1 MTFTNVV
8 IGPLSR
14 ILLFVPLL
22 GAIVATIALTK
33 SRNRI
38 NDSEDA
44 NLIEEVRAVRLGFL
58 GKTAMQVTT
67 SPVSYTHL
75 TLPTSG

>member
-22 GAIVATIALTK
+22 GAIDATIALTK
-33 SRNRI
+33 PRNRI
-38 NDSEDA
+38 SESEDTK
-44 NLIEEVRAVRLGFL
+44 LIGEVRAVRLGFL
-58 GKTAMQVTT
+58 GKSIMQVTT
-67 SPVSYTHL
+67 SL
-75 TLPTSG
+75 ILFLMIFNQLQL